1 MELIRRSIAPG
12 DSLLAEHSDPPRG
25 YLFESGVAVGSVV
38 LDRTPPTCI
47 GLFSAGALIGLR
59 TNAGPPAYSYRA
71 VSSVDLLE
79 VPPAFLQEGLQRRPA
94 LREAYLRQLHERS
107 MQTALIAA
115 CNAHHSLATRCARWL
130 LRLHAQLGPVI
141 PVTHALLGT
150 MLGVRRS
157 GISVTLE
164 ALQRGGLIRQSRRS
178 IEVLDEVALAAHAC
192 PCPNATS
199 SPANAISVVLLG
211 DDVADTERP
220 RIWFERDISLQAAIA
235 APGDERWPRREAAL
249 RLCRTVAAQGLDA
262 LEKMHPDCLCGPA

>member
-1 MELIRRSIAPG
+1 MSKARRLAALQTPVYRGRRGTPRPGSGSHHPVEAPAVLVCPGHLCDVPVVRTLPLWSAQRMTETVYEKHRRPSRAAMELIRRSIAPG
-12 DSLLAEHSDPPRG
+12 DSLVAEHSDPPRS

-141 PVTHALLGT
+141 PVTHASVPCWG
-150 MLGVRRS
+150 S
-157 GISVTLE
+157 GGRE
-164 ALQRGGLIRQSRRS
+164 
-178 IEVLDEVALAAHAC
+178 LA
-192 PCPNATS
+192 
-199 SPANAISVVLLG
+199 
-211 DDVADTERP
+211 
-220 RIWFERDISLQAAIA
+220 
-235 APGDERWPRREAAL
+235 
-249 RLCRTVAAQGLDA
+249 
-262 LEKMHPDCLCGPA
+262 